1 MTVTT
6 NGRPAGNG
14 TAGKQVGQ
22 TTASVPPGGLLAAAL
37 RYAAAGWP
45 VFPTHWTTAAGC
57 SCGDRECGSAGKHPL
72 TRRGLHDATTD
83 PATAAAWWTRH
94 PTANVAIAT
103 GAPGPDVLDIDVKN
117 GAPGAASLDRLR
129 AAGLLA
135 GAHAIVTTWS
145 GGWHLYYLG
154 SEQGNGAMP
163 RHGVDF
169 RSRGG
174 YVLAPPSVI
183 QGRAY
188 VLGDRRPQ
196 YAPEVTGIDFDRIRR
211 ALDPPPPAVPAPR
224 RTGRPDSH
232 RGLVEH
238 VARQAE
244 GNRNNALHWAAC
256 KAAAENADEQVF
268 AELHAAAL
276 SIGLTERAAAATI
289 ASARRR
295 NGARA

>member
-1 MTVTT
+1 MTDA
-6 NGRPAGNG
+6 GRR
-14 TAGKQVGQ
+14 
-22 TTASVPPGGLLAAAL
+22 AAL

-45 VFPTHWTTAAGC
+45 VFPTHWTTDTGC
-57 SCGDRECGSAGKHPL
+57 SCGDTDCGSAGKHPL

-83 PATAAAWWTRH
+83 PDTITTWWTRW
-94 PTANVAIAT
+94 PDANVAIAT
-103 GAPGPDVLDIDVKN
+103 GHPGPDVLDVDVKN
-117 GAPGAASLDRLR
+117 GAPGAASLARLR

-154 SEQGNGAMP
+154 SEQGNGSIV

-174 YVLAPPSVI
+174 YVLAPPSTI
-183 QGRAY
+183 HGKAY
-188 VLGDRRPQ
+188 VLGDRRSQ
-196 YAPEVTGIDFDRIRR
+196 YTDGVTRVDFARIRR
-211 ALDPPPPAVPAPR
+211 ALDPPAPPRQYQPSS
-224 RTGRPDSH
+224 GRPANHD
-232 RGLVEH
+232 GLIRH
-238 VARQAE
+238 VASQGE
-244 GNRNNALHWAAC
+244 GNRNGALFWAAC
-256 KAAAENADEQVF
+256 RAAAGGADDAVF

-295 NGARA
+295 NGVRA

>member
-1 MTVTT
+1 MSE
-6 NGRPAGNG
+6 A
-14 TAGKQVGQ
+14 AEMVGQ
-22 TTASVPPGGLLAAAL
+22 TTASVPRGTLLTAAL
-37 RYAAAGWP
+37 RCAAAGWP
-45 VFPTHWTTAAGC
+45 VFPTHWTTEAGC
-57 SCGDRECGSAGKHPL
+57 SCGDRDCGSAGKHPL

-83 PATAAAWWTRH
+83 PDTITTWWTRR

-117 GAPGAASLDRLR
+117 GAPGAASLARLR

-154 SEQGNGAMP
+154 SEQGNGAIP

-174 YVLAPPSVI
+174 YVLAPPSTI
-183 QGRAY
+183 YGKAY
-188 VLGDRRPQ
+188 VLGDRRSQ
-196 YAPEVTGIDFDRIRR
+196 HAAGVTGIDFRRIRV
-211 ALDPPPPAVPAPR
+211 ALDPPPAAVPTPR
-224 RTGRPDSH
+224 RPGQPGNH

-244 GNRNNALHWAAC
+244 GNRNGALYWAAC
-256 KAAAENADEQVF
+256 RAVADNADEAVF

-276 SIGLTERAAAATI
+276 SVGLTERAAAATI

-295 NGARA
+295 NGVRA